1 MQHTHPEIKAAFQE
15 LAAKWPSA
23 IVSRDQ
29 IKAFTGGA
37 ISIGRMANL
46 DSLGQGPE
54 RLRMG
59 RKVVY
64 PVTSLVE
71 WLAARAE
78 IIERKVS

>member
-1 MQHTHPEIKAAFQE
+1 MGEKGAAMNEAIKT
-15 LAAKWPSA
+15 A
-23 IVSRDQ
+23 IAGETPD
-29 IKAFTGGA
+29 AGGA

-54 RLRMG
+54 RIRMG

-64 PVTSLVE
+64 RVDSLVE